1 MQNNSQQIQT
11 INNEIDTNTIA
22 GIIAVIERCALNP
35 NVDVDK
41 MQKLLDM
48 QERILNRNAKQ
59 SFTSALAG
67 MQAEMPQVTKN
78 GEIKI
83 NGKVQS
89 KYALFEDINE
99 QVKPVLQKYGFAI
112 SFRVKQQEKSI
123 KIIAIL
129 SHREGHSEETELD
142 LPIDTSGNKNAVQSV
157 GSSLQYGKRYAMC
170 ALLNISTGGED
181 DDGNSSAKIEFI
193 TEPQQKTIKILSDK
207 LSEKSLFAFKTNYP
221 KIEEIKKSEFD
232 SVVARINKALAVT
245 NA

>member
-1 MQNNSQQIQT
+1 MTQLATIQEQET
-11 INNEIDTNTIA
+11 DQLTSIMT
-22 GIIAVIERCALNP
+22 VIERCALNP
-35 NVDVDK
+35 NVDVEK

-59 SFTSALAG
+59 SFAAALAG
-67 MQAEMPQVTKN
+67 MQADMPQITKN

-112 SFRVKQQEKSI
+112 SFRVKQNEKSI

-129 SHREGHSEETELD
+129 SHQEGHSEETELD
-142 LPIDTSGNKNAVQSV
+142 LPIDTSGNKNSVQSV

-181 DDGNSSAKIEFI
+181 DDGSAVGKHDDFA
-193 TEPQQKTIKILSDK
+193 TPAQQKAIEALALRLPESSLNKFFAAYPSFKEIKRNEVNTIIARLNKT
-207 LSEKSLFAFKTNYP
+207 LSEVK
-221 KIEEIKKSEFD
+221 
-232 SVVARINKALAVT
+232 